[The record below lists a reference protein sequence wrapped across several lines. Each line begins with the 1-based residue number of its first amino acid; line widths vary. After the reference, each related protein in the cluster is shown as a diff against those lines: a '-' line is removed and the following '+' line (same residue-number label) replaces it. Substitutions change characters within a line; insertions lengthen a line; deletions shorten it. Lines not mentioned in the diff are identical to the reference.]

1 MGTAIRLIATSCID
15 ISDGLISDLEKLCN
29 KQKNSY
35 RLFFDKIP
43 LSKNLNLVLNL
54 KNLQK
59 KNLISKGDDYQ
70 VLFTSNIKNRNSIKK
85 ISYIK
90 KIKITRIGKILNSR
104 HKSSI
109 IDRNNHQIK
118 IHDKGYLQSF
128 G

>member
-1 MGTAIRLIATSCID
+1 MTTKFCSLQIPNIKIL
-15 ISDGLISDLEKLCN
+15 LEKLTN

-35 RLFFDKIP
+35 RLFLEKIP
-43 LSKNLNLVLNL
+43 VSKNLNSVLNL
-54 KNLQK
+54 KNFQK

-70 VLFTSNIKNRNSIKK
+70 VLFTSNIKNRNYIHK

-109 IDRNNHQIK
+109 IDKNAHQIK
-118 IHDKGYLQSF
+118 INNKGYIHTF